1 MTAVLRPCG
10 MVRKRKKPTPFWRG
24 SFPLCFLSIALVPV
38 TIHKDQ
44 IVHVVKRT
52 VPLHHSHSSFLFVL
66 FYSIARFFC
75 GASVFLL
82 ISQIINIIL
91 CRFAILLF
99 EAAAAALPAACVS
112 IRPIAHSTGFFRC
125 SLYFFVYFFSR
136 HSNRSY
142 VIMFHTWLVP
152 CSMYFSHISCV
163 FYIGG

>member
-24 SFPLCFLSIALVPV
+24 SFPICFLSIALVPV

-52 VPLHHSHSSFLFVL
+52 VPLHHSHSSFLICSV
-66 FYSIARFFC
+66 YSIARFFHR
-75 GASVFLL
+75 ASVFLL
-82 ISQIINIIL
+82 ISQNINIIL
-91 CRFAILLF
+91 CRFAILF
-99 EAAAAALPAACVS
+99 FGPFGPGAQRRRF
-112 IRPIAHSTGFFRC
+112 RPINRPLHGIFRC
-125 SLYFFVYFFSR
+125 LMHFFVYFFSR

-142 VIMFHTWLVP
+142 AIMFHTWLVP